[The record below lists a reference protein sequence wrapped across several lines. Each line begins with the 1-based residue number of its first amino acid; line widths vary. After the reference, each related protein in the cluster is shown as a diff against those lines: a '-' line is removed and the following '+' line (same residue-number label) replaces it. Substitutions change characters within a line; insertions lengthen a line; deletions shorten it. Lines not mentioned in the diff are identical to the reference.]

1 MNKLNAGSLAAL
13 AALLCGCASTESV
26 TFLTKTSLGVDVSS
40 QPAAAQ
46 IGYDRFEGYI
56 GPRFDNGAVPPV
68 VASFETNGQLL
79 DRQVRQ
85 VYATGRAAEIATLAS
100 AGTSPPTTPLTGTH
114 KVMFFNTGT
123 MVGLKLGFGAT
134 ATEAFTFGYKRR
146 EISVIPITEGQFPSV
161 LATLQN
167 DVEGSTRDKA
177 GLGVTQYFATGV
189 AADAMA
195 AQPTVRSLL
204 TSRFEALDQS
214 RSALSILSCVSALPD
229 GDLPRVWSNAEVL
242 KLFAGDTA
250 AVTAALKAKPA
261 PEARALYASH
271 VSRDNEVDAMR
282 SELLRRHRDFVC
294 AYAGR

>member
-1 MNKLNAGSLAAL
+1 MRKLNAGCVAAL
-13 AALLCGCASTESV
+13 AVLLSGCASTDSV

-100 AGTSPPTTPLTGTH
+100 AGNNQQSKPLEGRH
-114 KVMFFNTGT
+114 QVMFFSTGT
-123 MVGLKLGFGAT
+123 TVGLKLGFGST
-134 ATEAFTFGYKRR
+134 ATDAFTFGYKRR
-146 EISVIPITEGQFPSV
+146 EISVIPITQGQFPSV

-229 GDLPRVWSNAEVL
+229 VDLPRVWANAEVL

-250 AVTAALKAKPA
+250 TVTTALRTKPA
-261 PEARALYASH
+261 ADARAIYASH
-271 VSRDNEVDAMR
+271 VSRDNEIDAKR